1 MLSFPF
7 SRLFFSSSIRIH
19 GSCENDDRQADTNE
33 IVSILGH
40 ELGHWKMSH
49 TLQGFVITQSYLLA
63 SFCAFGL
70 AMELGESLRLSF
82 GYSTSATLITLY
94 LFFAVVR
101 ERGLGNSRH
110 PQRPD
115 YKKRGVIL
123 STGNA
128 RIAYFPSPAKNYRQ
142 RPLVVW
148 SFLVRVMP

>member
-1 MLSFPF
+1 MH
-7 SRLFFSSSIRIH
+7 FFT
-19 GSCENDDRQADTNE
+19 DKADTNE

-101 ERGLGNSRH
+101 NGA
-110 PQRPD
+110 
-115 YKKRGVIL
+115 V
-123 STGNA
+123 
-128 RIAYFPSPAKNYRQ
+128 
-142 RPLVVW
+142 LVVALGIQNGQTTKTW
-148 SFLVRVMP
+148 HGAFDMRHMKPFSSPPRENGRKRSADCSIYPVSV